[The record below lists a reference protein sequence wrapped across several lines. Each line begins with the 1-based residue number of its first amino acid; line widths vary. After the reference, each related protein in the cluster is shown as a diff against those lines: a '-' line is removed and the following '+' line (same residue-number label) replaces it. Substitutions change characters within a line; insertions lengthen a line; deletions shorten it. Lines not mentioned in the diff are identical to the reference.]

1 MNKPARGSLLDIEHL
16 SAAEIT
22 GLLKLARRMNPLKPR
37 PLLRGKRVLLLFYEP
52 STRTRS
58 SFEIAAKEMGAMT
71 TLVLSSGSSIEKG
84 ESLLDTAYTLQA
96 VGADVMVIRNP
107 YAGAPLLMA
116 THLKVPVI
124 NAGDGMHEH
133 PSQALLDAYTILRH
147 KKTLSGLRV
156 VIIGDIYHSR
166 VARSAIHLLSKFG
179 AQVTLCGPPEFLPEL
194 ATCLAPGLH
203 ITRSAEEAV
212 RGADVIMVLR
222 VQKERLAGM
231 KIRLQDY
238 ITRYQM
244 TMARVKLAKS
254 DALVMHP
261 GPIIRGLELTW
272 EVADCPQSVIVEEV
286 HNEYVAR
293 RQQRLLGMDQN
304 CDVQPRARDQASKQ
318 TRKPHGVTRDPD
330 DRHAPKYAP
339 VVQLFP
345 ICVAVILGLRA
356 QKQEPP
362 HLANQILEVL
372 QIGHHRVRPPQQPPL
387 FLGHQAITD
396 IGHMRHKSDGKNHR
410 AQLVKEEH
418 GCEAAHQLRKV
429 QAPCRAAE
437 AQREAGRRQD

>member
-37 PLLRGKRVLLLFYEP
+37 PLLRGKRVLLLFYEA

-58 SFEIAAKEMGAMT
+58 SFEVAAQAMGAMT

-84 ESLLDTAYTLQA
+84 ESLLDTGYTLQA
-96 VGADVMVIRNP
+96 VGADLMVIRNP

-133 PSQALLDAYTILRH
+133 PSQALLDAYTILQH
-147 KKTLSGLRV
+147 KKTLNGLRV

-179 AQVTLCGPPEFLPEL
+179 SQITLCGPPEFLPEM

-203 ITRSAEEAV
+203 ITRSAEEAI

-238 ITRYQM
+238 ISRYQM
-244 TMARVKLAKS
+244 TMARVKLAKP

-286 HNEYVAR
+286 QNGVPVRMAILAR
-293 RQQRLLGMDQN
+293 
-304 CDVQPRARDQASKQ
+304 
-318 TRKPHGVTRDPD
+318 
-330 DRHAPKYAP
+330 
-339 VVQLFP
+339 
-345 ICVAVILGLRA
+345 AV
-356 QKQEPP
+356 
-362 HLANQILEVL
+362 
-372 QIGHHRVRPPQQPPL
+372 
-387 FLGHQAITD
+387 
-396 IGHMRHKSDGKNHR
+396 GK
-410 AQLVKEEH
+410 A
-418 GCEAAHQLRKV
+418 
-429 QAPCRAAE
+429 
-437 AQREAGRRQD
+437 